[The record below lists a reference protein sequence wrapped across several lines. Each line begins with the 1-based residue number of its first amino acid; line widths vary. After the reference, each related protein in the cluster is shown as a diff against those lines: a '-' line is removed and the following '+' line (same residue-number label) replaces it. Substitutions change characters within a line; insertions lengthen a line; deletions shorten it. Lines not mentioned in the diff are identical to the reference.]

1 MLEKWS
7 KSSPS
12 QEYVQRL
19 VPELVHHGRRVAI
32 EREQVLVDNHC
43 RGLLSLGNPPH
54 VVNLFLLFPPRLG
67 LGLLNGL
74 SGRGSDTIARTR
86 ANEYV
91 EPTNMV
97 PDPAAILSAIPIPDA
112 RSNLHPYFGTN
123 TRSCMNEYRLGKTK
137 KTDTADLPRD
147 AHSGT
152 LQRTRRSSLSL
163 SASSVSC
170 LISALY
176 SLLFGSVLFLQ
187 L

>member
-123 TRSCMNEYRLGKTK
+123 TRSHRRPDAVADHR
-137 KTDTADLPRD
+137 TDQSPNFIADALADLQSD
-147 AHSGT
+147 ALADRAAESKSHS
-152 LQRTRRSSLSL
+152 RP
-163 SASSVSC
+163 
-170 LISALY
+170 
-176 SLLFGSVLFLQ
+176 
-187 L
+187 